1 MTSLD
6 HIRTFAAVAE
16 TGSLSG
22 AARALQLTQPTVGR
36 HIDLLEASLNV
47 SLFTRGRDGMTL
59 TAKGADLVEAA
70 EGMLQEATGFERQAA
85 GMEDQVQGTLR
96 VAVNEVLGVLV
107 LPKLL
112 PDFMDANPDVE
123 VELVIDNAA
132 SNLLQRDADIAI
144 RMFRPTQSDL
154 VARKVGEI
162 QLGFYAHQRVLEQAP
177 PPRSLSELKQA
188 RVIGFDRDR
197 SMILATEMMG
207 EAFARRDFAVRTDN
221 ILAHIEAIRAG
232 LGFGVTHDW
241 LARSWPEVEKV
252 LPDLPIPPL
261 EVWLTCHADVR
272 HNKRVRLM
280 MEFLAENL
288 PKVWAA

>member
-47 SLFTRGRDGMTL
+47 SLFTRGRDGMAL
-59 TAKGADLVEAA
+59 TDKGADLVAA
-70 EGMLQEATGFERQAA
+70 AQDMMQAATGFQRQAA
-85 GMEDQVQGTLR
+85 GMEDVAEGSLR

-107 LPKLL
+107 LPMLL
-112 PDFMDANPDVE
+112 PKFMNANPAVE
-123 VELVIDNAA
+123 IELLIDNAA

-144 RMFRPTQSDL
+144 RMFRPAQGDL

-162 QLGFYAHQRVLEQAP
+162 GLGFYAHRRFLAETFVPATLA
-177 PPRSLSELKQA
+177 ELKKS
-188 RVIGFDRDR
+188 RVIGFDRDA
-197 SMILATEMMG
+197 SMIEATEMMG
-207 EAFARRDFAVRTDN
+207 EPFQRQDFAVRTDN
-221 ILAHIEAIRAG
+221 ILAHIEAIREG
-232 LGFGVTHDW
+232 LGIAITHDW
-241 LARSWPEVEKV
+241 LAAKWPEVEKV
-252 LPDLPIPPL
+252 LPDLEIPSLP
-261 EVWLTCHADVR
+261 VWLACHADVR

-280 MEFLAENL
+280 MAFLAENL
-288 PKVWAA
+288 SPVWKT